1 MKAIKAFFVIAVI
14 GFLFAGA
21 LFAWG
26 WNDLSTPVEHQMAG
40 KTVNIPTGSSIEQ
53 IVQKLQTDGIV
64 AHGATLKLYIKLQG
78 VGSMIKAGDY
88 QFQSPISPRDVVQKL
103 LEGGAA
109 GNKLTIIEGWT
120 RWDIAHAMAAIPSL
134 KLKNA
139 DQALALMTDTTSIRD
154 LDPSATSLEGYMF
167 PDTYFVQ
174 STTTAKQLLESSVEH
189 FHQVWNKDLANLAL
203 ARKQSPHDVV
213 TVASIIETEAKLAS
227 ERPVVASVI
236 YNRLRQH
243 IPLSVDS
250 TIVYAS
256 KLAGKWRNNGIVYLS
271 DVNRESPY
279 NTRKVTGLPP
289 GPVSNPGL
297 SSLKAALE
305 PANTG
310 FIYYVR
316 EPSRNDGAHN
326 FYVDAA
332 GFETGVQALR
342 NWEKVHRGNTSAHAA
357 PSTGT
362 SSATQPQTNATA
374 SLKTMRAIPGSHQ
387 TTETKPESSNNSKP
401 TSANQSSASPSVSAK
416 PAAAAKPGV
425 SAKPAASTKPAAS
438 IKPAASAKPAT
449 SAKPSAPKSIKP
461 SQAKSTHAKPQAK
474 AASAKSSHGKGK
486 STGPAKHVP
495 TNQKKSARHHR

>member
-1 MKAIKAFFVIAVI
+1 MI

-21 LFAWG
+21 LCVWG
-26 WNDLSTPVEHQMAG
+26 WNDLNTPVEHQMSG

-88 QFQSPISPRDVVQKL
+88 QFPSPISPKDVVQKL

-154 LDPSATSLEGYMF
+154 LDPRATSLEGYMF

-174 STTTAKQLLESSVEH
+174 STTTPKQLLESSVEH
-189 FHQVWNKDLANLAL
+189 FHQVWNKDLADLAT
-203 ARKQSPHDVV
+203 ARRQSPHDVV

-236 YNRLRQH
+236 YNRLKQH

-279 NTRKVTGLPP
+279 NTRKVAGLPP

-342 NWEKVHRGNTSAHAA
+342 NWEKVHRGNASASSAASSAAHTNAASASSSTAHTA
-357 PSTGT
+357 PSSASPSAAHTPASSTTASAAHTPASAASSTG
-362 SSATQPQTNATA
+362 ATTA
-374 SLKTMRAIPGSHQ
+374 SLKTIRAIPGSGN
-387 TTETKPESSNNSKP
+387 KP
-401 TSANQSSASPSVSAK
+401 
-416 PAAAAKPGV
+416 
-425 SAKPAASTKPAAS
+425 
-438 IKPAASAKPAT
+438 ASAKPA
-449 SAKPSAPKSIKP
+449 SAKP
-461 SQAKSTHAKPQAK
+461 
-474 AASAKSSHGKGK
+474 ASAKPTAASQKPAASKSK
-486 STGPAKHVP
+486 STQTKPQMKAAPAKPIHAKTKASTQIKHAP
-495 TNQKKSARHHR
+495 SKQKKSTRHHR

>member
-1 MKAIKAFFVIAVI
+1 M
-14 GFLFAGA
+14 
-21 LFAWG
+21 
-26 WNDLSTPVEHQMAG
+26 SG

-88 QFQSPISPRDVVQKL
+88 QFPSPISPKDVVQKL
-103 LEGGAA
+103 LEGGEA

-154 LDPSATSLEGYMF
+154 LDPRATSLEGYMF

-174 STTTAKQLLESSVEH
+174 STTTPKQLLESSVEH
-189 FHQVWNKDLANLAL
+189 FHQVWNKDLADLAT
-203 ARKQSPHDVV
+203 AKRQSAHDVV
-213 TVASIIETEAKLAS
+213 IVASIIETEAKLAS

-243 IPLSVDS
+243 TPLSVDS

-279 NTRKVTGLPP
+279 NTRKVAGLPP

-342 NWEKVHRGNTSAHAA
+342 NWEKVHRGNASASSAA
-357 PSTGT
+357 
-362 SSATQPQTNATA
+362 SSATHTNASSSSPSAAHTTVSSASSTGAASA
-374 SLKTMRAIPGSHQ
+374 SLKTIRAIPGSG
-387 TTETKPESSNNSKP
+387 SKP
-401 TSANQSSASPSVSAK
+401 
-416 PAAAAKPGV
+416 
-425 SAKPAASTKPAAS
+425 
-438 IKPAASAKPAT
+438 ASAKPA
-449 SAKPSAPKSIKP
+449 SAKPTDASQKPAASKSKSTQTKSQVKSAP
-461 SQAKSTHAKPQAK
+461 AKSLHAKTK
-474 AASAKSSHGKGK
+474 A
-486 STGPAKHVP
+486 STQIKHAP
-495 TNQKKSARHHR
+495 SKQKKSTRHHH